1 LLRNEWSKV
10 VVAIFGAAGFV
21 GRNIVNRLEKEDL
34 DFVATDVVKSPFG
47 KEVDYFK
54 ADMLD
59 PEAVREVVGKADVVV
74 HLAASPLLTSLEEPR
89 INMRINIEGT
99 LNIMD
104 ASREFKIDKVIF
116 SSASSVVGDVKY
128 SPVDEEHPCT
138 PKTPYA
144 VAKKACEDYM
154 RVYKELFDLDYLV
167 FRLFNVYGPWQYP
180 ESKALIPLVYETL
193 TRGKIFNIYGDGSAT
208 RDFIYVEDV
217 ADFFYQAIQK
227 NLKNEVVNLGSGE
240 ATAILELVSLSSE
253 LLKVRPRLAYKPA
266 RLGEISN
273 FVANTSKLEK
283 LFQRKPS
290 TSLKQGL
297 ECTFGWLKK
306 FSNGQSLQN

>member
-1 LLRNEWSKV
+1 MVKV

-21 GRNIVNRLEKEDL
+21 GRNLVNRLKEEDVE
-34 DFVATDVVKSPFG
+34 FVATDVVKSPFG
-47 KEVDYFK
+47 KEVNYLK
-54 ADMLD
+54 ADILD
-59 PEAVREVVGKADVVV
+59 PKAVREVVSNADMVV

-89 INMRINIEGT
+89 INMRINVEGT

-116 SSASSVVGDVKY
+116 SSASSVVGEVKY

-180 ESKALIPLVYETL
+180 ESRALIPLVYETL
-193 TRGKIFNIYGDGSAT
+193 TQRKIFNIYGDGSAT

-217 ADFFYQAIQK
+217 ADFFYQSIQK
-227 NLKNEVVNLGSGE
+227 DLKNEIVNLGSGE
-240 ATAILELVSLSSE
+240 ATTILELVNLSSE
-253 LLKVRPRLAYKPA
+253 LLKVRSRLKYKPA
-266 RLGEISN
+266 RLGEVSN
-273 FVANTSKLEK
+273 FVANTSKLER
-283 LFQRKPS
+283 LFQRRRS
-290 TSLKQGL
+290 TSLEQGL
-297 ECTFGWLKK
+297 KNTFGWLEK
-306 FSNGQSLQN
+306 FSNGQSQQN